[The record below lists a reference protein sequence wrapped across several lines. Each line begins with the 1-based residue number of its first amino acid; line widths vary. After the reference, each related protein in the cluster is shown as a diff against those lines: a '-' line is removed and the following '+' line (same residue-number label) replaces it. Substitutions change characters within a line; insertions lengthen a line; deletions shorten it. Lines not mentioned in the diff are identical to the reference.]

1 VAAPDAKRI
10 NARAATD
17 KAFLARALKNPGLRA
32 KLDPKYLSKTQ
43 AASRALN
50 TRLNAPI
57 TPGSTTTERDL
68 AHQAEAA
75 TTVKY
80 GPQDRKLAEQLG
92 VSRQTEQDT
101 SGFYDQYRQALQQHA
116 TNVQAY
122 QAGAQQALQQTAQGI
137 TGLGQQ
143 AAVQMQQQAN
153 AGAATQGVAPAG
165 DLSALAN
172 AAMATRQGVMGSF
185 QNQATLQ
192 GQAANTYADTQAN
205 VVAPGQKLSALAQAR
220 GKTKD
225 IQQKQADLATEKGA
239 YNQTFRDT
247 RRQDEFKNQLA
258 AGALNLNTAKAAA
271 DIKANDPA
279 TVVATAG
286 GKAAATEEAKQAAKY
301 GYSVHQWRLLG
312 PKARATAIAK
322 SDKTTTNPG
331 SDVITSGPLAGKTK
345 TWVAAHPGEAGKLV
359 DAYNTKSGAAANPKT
374 ASAKAFRDKY
384 GVDLQTTTQHNTAR
398 DAIQNAQTAFGQV
411 GKVITVKDAAGNPVL
426 VNGKPKQ
433 VRVTT
438 DMVVSALRNGG
449 KNVTKTAP
457 LWIRAGLEMARG
469 GLTPGTAARIHKAGY
484 SVATL
489 GYKMR
494 PAASSPSTPTGAA
507 GYNGPT

>member
-80 GPQDRKLAEQLG
+80 GPQDRAVAQQLG
-92 VSRQTEQDT
+92 IAQQTQQDT
-101 SGFYDQYRQALQQHA
+101 GNFYDQYRQALQQHA

-185 QNQATLQ
+185 QNQAALQ

-205 VVAPGQKLSALAQAR
+205 VVAPGQKLSALAQAAGR
-220 GKTKD
+220 TKD
-225 IQQKQADLATEKGA
+225 ARQKQADLVTEKGA

-258 AGALNLNTAKAAA
+258 QQTLTGNQAIAGSRAATAAA
-271 DIKANDPA
+271 ANDPA
-279 TVVATAG
+279 TVSAKAG
-286 GKAAATEEAKQAAKY
+286 ASAAATTAAKY
-301 GYSVHQWRLLG
+301 GYTAHQWALLG
-312 PKARATAIAK
+312 PTARNKIITAAKKTSSGAGGDTVYTSGAFAGRKK
-322 SDKTTTNPG
+322 SD
-331 SDVITSGPLAGKTK
+331 
-345 TWVAAHPGEAGKLV
+345 VAAMD
-359 DAYNTKSGAAANPKT
+359 DAERLKIVNDFNKNRPGAAANPKT
-374 ASAKAFRDKY
+374 TSAKAFRDKY
-384 GVDLQTTTQHNTAR
+384 GVDLQPTSQHNTAR

-411 GKVITVKDAAGNPVL
+411 GKLTKRGDGTT
-426 VNGKPKQ
+426 K
-433 VRVTT
+433 RVTT
-438 DMVVSALRNGG
+438 DEVVSVLRGQKVSN
-449 KNVTKTAP
+449 

-494 PAASSPSTPTGAA
+494 AAASSPSTPTGRSGTASAPAA
-507 GYNGPT
+507 GATTTSSQSY